1 MILSIVTTSVN
12 FLQLLSVLLCM
23 ITICCRQFFILQ
35 LSLLLCMIW
44 TKLDIILLSQ
54 CKHLNVDYVSLPL
67 KVNSA
72 WAALTSARSKNNNS
86 EMILIPFC
94 NVSSCICRLG
104 LVTFDSCSCHSLCD
118 SCNKSL
124 RDMHLFAHVHVCFS
138 LQRFLVSRNSIL
150 EKNAARLCNIQPHH
164 HVLEV
169 GFGPGIGLQ
178 HALQYVQGQL
188 ARLCV

>member
-1 MILSIVTTSVN
+1 MQA
-12 FLQLLSVLLCM
+12 FKCGLC
-23 ITICCRQFFILQ
+23 FFAPEGKQ
-35 LSLLLCMIW
+35 CM
-44 TKLDIILLSQ
+44 SSPHQ
-54 CKHLNVDYVSLPL
+54 CQKKEKTH
-67 KVNSA
+67 
-72 WAALTSARSKNNNS
+72 

-104 LVTFDSCSCHSLCD
+104 LVTLVFDSGSCHSLCD
-118 SCNKSL
+118 SCNESL
-124 RDMHLFAHVHVCFS
+124 RDMHLFAHVCFS

-188 ARLCV
+188 ARLCVSNSVSLCVFTACTSVCPRSASRTLCVKLCFTLCVCWSLLITFI